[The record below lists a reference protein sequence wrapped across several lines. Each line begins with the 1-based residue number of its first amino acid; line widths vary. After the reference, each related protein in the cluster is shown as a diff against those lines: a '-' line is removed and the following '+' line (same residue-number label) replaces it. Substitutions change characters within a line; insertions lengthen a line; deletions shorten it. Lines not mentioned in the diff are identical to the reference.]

1 MSGFR
6 GFEFV
11 LLVVSLMMCYV
22 KSQAT
27 HKLDNSTDNEC
38 GKMFTIHPDEE
49 IILTTSGRAPKG
61 FCTAVVYALGK
72 DGKNCHGMCMS
83 VTSQFIDLCDAK
95 VQFKGMDFGREDD
108 PYRELSCFH
117 KLPTEWCFQTNT
129 MSVEIVETHFYAF
142 NMDKLSYNFNVK
154 VSPVC
159 DDSPF
164 GKDIQAR
171 ENARKASEADARTRA
186 RIHGILVGVCLA
198 IVFLIVLLITWCYYK
213 NKPLIR
219 RDIHNYPTAH
229 VRKGP
234 TFAGFKAKMTFHKAQ
249 SPDEGASE
257 TKPKKE
263 KKRKQSKDEASLEN
277 EEAKPKK
284 RGGLKFLNKLR
295 SHRAE
300 EVPLVEKKDVEDNA
314 ARVAEKIE
322 DEINEILDENVDKKL
337 ENDNRTEDKDTEK
350 DDEKTGDGTEDTNK
364 PDQDEAIESGDK
376 TSSEPVPSVTVTAA
390 GENDSKN
397 DSSDDS

>member
-1 MSGFR
+1 
-6 GFEFV
+6 
-11 LLVVSLMMCYV
+11 
-22 KSQAT
+22 
-27 HKLDNSTDNEC
+27 
-38 GKMFTIHPDEE
+38 MF
-49 IILTTSGRAPKG
+49 
-61 FCTAVVYALGK
+61 
-72 DGKNCHGMCMS
+72 
-83 VTSQFIDLCDAK
+83 
-95 VQFKGMDFGREDD
+95 
-108 PYRELSCFH
+108 LS
-117 KLPTEWCFQTNT
+117 
-129 MSVEIVETHFYAF
+129 
-142 NMDKLSYNFNVK
+142 
-154 VSPVC
+154 
-159 DDSPF
+159 
-164 GKDIQAR
+164 
-171 ENARKASEADARTRA
+171 
-186 RIHGILVGVCLA
+186 
-198 IVFLIVLLITWCYYK
+198 
-213 NKPLIR
+213 
-219 RDIHNYPTAH
+219 
-229 VRKGP
+229 GP

-350 DDEKTGDGTEDTNK
+350 DDEKTGDETEDTNK